1 MQAMTR
7 QRGMTIW
14 GLMFMTLLFVFFA
27 LLFFKLLPPYLEFA
41 TVKTVLENVAKT
53 PDIGNFEKNQIR
65 GEIDRRFSIEDVKRV
80 DLSKHLFVE
89 KKPGATTIRI
99 AYEVRVPLVYNVTAL
114 LEFDTSKTVSAR

>member
-7 QRGMTIW
+7 QRGMTFW
-14 GLMFMTLLFVFFA
+14 GLLFVGLLFVFAA

-53 PDIGNFEKNQIR
+53 PEIGNFEKNQIR
-65 GEIDRRFSIEDVKRV
+65 AEIDRRFSIEDVKRV
-80 DLSKHLFVE
+80 DLTKHLFVE

-114 LEFDTSKTVSAR
+114 LDFDTSKTVSAR